1 MKTTLII
8 SLFLLIHVIGSSQIL
23 VNGQIVNDT
32 TPIKLLFRGRANSI
46 SSADSCLQLKITCL
60 RKDSLFTIE
69 ENPSTIFI
77 YPNLTDSSL
86 LLIERFYL
94 SGSDTS
100 IYSRDTFV
108 FYIRQMPRRE
118 IFIGNARDGQTL
130 DLDNLIIRYSYP
142 PEIEKLFKEISSV
155 QMFSL
160 YIPSIEQ
167 TFNCSG
173 NLLSEKIIQLLK
185 FLDSDTKIEITTFTY
200 GSHYCNTLSRATFYT
215 P

>member
-1 MKTTLII
+1 VKTTLII

-46 SSADSCLQLKITCL
+46 SSADSCLQLKISCL

-69 ENPSTIFI
+69 EKPSTFFI

>member
-1 MKTTLII
+1 MKTKLLI

-23 VNGQIVNDT
+23 VNGQIIRDT
-32 TPIKLLFRGRANSI
+32 TPIKLFYRGIANSI

-60 RKDSLFTIE
+60 RKDSLFTTE

-94 SGSDTS
+94 SGGDTS
-100 IYSRDTFV
+100 LYSCDTFI
-108 FYIRQMPRRE
+108 FYIRPMSRPE

-142 PEIEKLFKEISSV
+142 PEIEKVFKNKLFV
-155 QMFSL
+155 QKYTV
-160 YIPSIEQ
+160 YIPSIDQ
-167 TFNCSG
+167 KFNGSG
-173 NLLSEKIIQLLK
+173 NLLSERIIQLLK
-185 FLDSDTKIEITTFTY
+185 FLDSETKIEITTLTS
-200 GSHYCNTLSRATFYT
+200 GSYCNKLSTAVFYT

>member
-46 SSADSCLQLKITCL
+46 SSADSCLQLKISCL

-69 ENPSTIFI
+69 EKPSTLFI

-118 IFIGNARDGQTL
+118 IFIGNARDGQKL